1 MAIQSRKNQRFIGE
15 SGETKICSQPLSIK
29 EVNKTV
35 RISKQQAIEDCSVR
49 PPVLYQNK
57 IITITM
63 VSFSVEI
70 NFCIDLTM

>member
-1 MAIQSRKNQRFIGE
+1 MAIQSRKNQRFIDE
-15 SGETKICSQPLSIK
+15 SIETKICRQPSSIK

-35 RISKQQAIEDCSVR
+35 RISEQQVTEDCSVR
-49 PPVLYQNK
+49 PPVLHQNA

-70 NFCIDLTM
+70 NFCIHVTI